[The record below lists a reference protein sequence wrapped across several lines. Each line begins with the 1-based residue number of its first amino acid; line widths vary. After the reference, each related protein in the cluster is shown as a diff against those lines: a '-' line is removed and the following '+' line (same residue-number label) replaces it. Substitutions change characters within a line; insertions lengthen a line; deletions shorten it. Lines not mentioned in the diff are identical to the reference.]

1 MAERMDIEKEKDG
14 AIIML
19 REIEEEARQLIFR
32 CANARG
38 DLHSVKTEEDLNRF
52 SLEHDLEKGFEH
64 IRVW

>member
-1 MAERMDIEKEKDG
+1 MMDIEKEKDG

-19 REIEEEARQLIFR
+19 REIESEAQMLIFR

-52 SLEHDLEKGFEH
+52 SLEHDLEKGLEH

>member
-1 MAERMDIEKEKDG
+1 MNVEREKDS

-19 REIEEEARQLIFR
+19 REIEDEARKLIFR

-38 DLHSVKTEEDLNRF
+38 DLHRVKTETDLMRF

>member
-1 MAERMDIEKEKDG
+1 MNVEREKDS

-19 REIEEEARQLIFR
+19 REIESEAQMLIFR

-38 DLHSVKTEEDLNRF
+38 DLHSVKTEADLNRF